1 MAVNRLCMVAQMGQS
16 WKVGKKQF
24 PWQPVLD
31 SCRWWPS
38 PISLPS
44 FSLFLDMFAF
54 FQSPHHQRK
63 HNAVS
68 AAYRGD
74 RPVQPSRGWTPS
86 APGAALAEPYKMN
99 PCRTPWKCCLGAMST
114 HGRCGPRLI
123 LSSLIGSGSVM
134 DHILIGLHVVT
145 RGTLTAARQQHQRLR
160 KHTVYWWCWLGRP
173 SPPQHLNPVKH
184 CGTSW
189 WVWLLPGQPLGLQKL
204 TDALSQGWE
213 INPICTL
220 IRTTYWCCSVFLQP
234 HTETTNTTE
243 TSCLEESEKR
253 FFVHVQARACLFGA
267 ALKRKLFLH
276 KT

>member
-160 KHTVYWWCWLGRP
+160 KTYGVLMMLTWPPIPPPNTWIQSSTVGHHGGCGCCQVNHWGSRSWLTRSARAGRSIP
-173 SPPQHLNPVKH
+173 SVLSSGPP
-184 CGTSW
+184 
-189 WVWLLPGQPLGLQKL
+189 
-204 TDALSQGWE
+204 TDALVFSYS
-213 INPICTL
+213 
-220 IRTTYWCCSVFLQP
+220 RTQRPQTQRRRAVSKKVRKGSSSMSRHVLV
-234 HTETTNTTE
+234 
-243 TSCLEESEKR
+243 CL
-253 FFVHVQARACLFGA
+253 VLP
-267 ALKRKLFLH
+267 
-276 KT
+276 